1 MNRTRWRISACVLI
15 GVLAVLAFWPVV
27 TPGVQGG
34 PREADAYESK
44 LATLSQAVVD
54 GGTAQASF
62 SERELNARLARLL
75 DNNSEARE
83 ARGLRVGVRDLR
95 VDVGESRATLYV
107 NGCLVG
113 LPFVLEYRFSSRSPQ
128 DVESVRL
135 GRLPLIQPLK
145 WIAVGHLHHLL
156 RNVRPER
163 EVLERLKSLEIGDDK
178 VLLAVASDHLVAKYP
193 FP

>member
-27 TPGVQGG
+27 TPGVQGN

-75 DNNSEARE
+75 DNNSQARE
-83 ARGLRVGVRDLR
+83 ARGLRIGVRDLR
-95 VDVGESRATLYV
+95 VDVEESRATLYV
-107 NGCLVG
+107 NGCLVA
-113 LPFVLEYRFSSRSPQ
+113 LPFVLEYRFSSHSPR

-145 WIAVGHLHHLL
+145 WMAVGHLRRLF
-156 RNVRPER
+156 RGVRPER
-163 EVLERLKSLEIGDDK
+163 DVLEHLKSLAIGDDQ
-178 VLLAVASDHLVAKYP
+178 VLLAVTADGRIADL
-193 FP
+193 